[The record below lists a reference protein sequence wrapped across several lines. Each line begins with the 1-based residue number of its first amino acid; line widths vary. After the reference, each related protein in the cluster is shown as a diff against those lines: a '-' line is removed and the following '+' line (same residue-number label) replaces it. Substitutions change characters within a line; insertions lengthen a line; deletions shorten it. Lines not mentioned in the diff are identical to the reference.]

1 MTTINFHDKE
11 IPEKNIPCK
20 CLSIIMLNSAL
31 SAYEKYHPQILLDEC
46 KYEQQK
52 NKYYIDKEFK
62 SDSDFNDEKEP
73 VALVMMMNELNKIFQ

>member
-46 KYEQQK
+46 KYEQQ
-52 NKYYIDKEFK
+52 
-62 SDSDFNDEKEP
+62 
-73 VALVMMMNELNKIFQ
+73 